1 MMSMNTQSHSDAS
14 KGDVLID
21 LKAIAKHYQMGD
33 QTVHALRPLE
43 LQFYRGQFVSI
54 VGPSGSGKST
64 LLNLLG
70 LLDQPSGG
78 EYWLDGMDVAQLPDD
93 QISQI
98 RCEKIGFIFQS
109 FNLFPNMTVL
119 DNVCVPMRYAEK
131 SNAYMQERAHAVL
144 ARLGLKDRTGHK
156 PTELSGGQRQRVAI
170 ARSLAND
177 PPVLLADEP
186 TGNLDEKTGEE
197 VMEIFRELRS
207 EGRSIIMVT
216 HNPEYESE
224 VDRVVEIHDGRITRS

>member
-1 MMSMNTQSHSDAS
+1 MSASNHATAVDAQTL
-14 KGDVLID
+14 VRLN
-21 LKAIAKHYQMGD
+21 AITKRYEMGE
-33 QTVHALRPLE
+33 QVVHALHPLDLE
-43 LQFYRGQFVSI
+43 FVAGQFVAI
-54 VGPSGSGKST
+54 VGPSGSGKSS
-64 LLNLLG
+64 LLNILG

-78 EYWLDGMDVAQLPDD
+78 QYWLDGEDVANLPDV

-98 RCEKIGFIFQS
+98 RCRKIGFIFQS
-109 FNLFPNMTVL
+109 FNLFSNMTVL
-119 DNVCVPMRYAEK
+119 DNICVLMLYAEMPK
-131 SNAYMQERAHAVL
+131 AEMRERAEKVL
-144 ARLGLKDRTGHK
+144 TRLGLAERLDHK

-216 HNPEYESE
+216 HNPEYENE
-224 VDRVVEIHDGRITRS
+224 VDRVIEIRDGRIVRS

>member
-1 MMSMNTQSHSDAS
+1 M
-14 KGDVLID
+14 IE
-21 LKAIAKHYQMGD
+21 LKQIAKRYEMGEHV
-33 QTVHALRPLE
+33 VHALHPLE
-43 LQFYRGQFVSI
+43 LKFQTGQFVAI

-78 EYWLDGMDVAQLPDD
+78 EYWLDGQNVADLPDFK
-93 QISQI
+93 ISQI
-98 RCEKIGFIFQS
+98 RCRKIGFIFQS
-109 FNLFPNMTVL
+109 FNLFPNMSVL
-119 DNVCVPMRYAEK
+119 ENVCVPMHYAEQPK
-131 SNAYMQERAHAVL
+131 DFMQERALEVL
-144 ARLGLKDRTGHK
+144 TRLGLKDRTDHK

-186 TGNLDEKTGEE
+186 TGNLDESTGEE
-197 VMEIFRELRS
+197 VMEIFRELRL

-224 VDRVVEIHDGRITRS
+224 VDRVVEIHDGRIKRS

>member
-1 MMSMNTQSHSDAS
+1 MSISMDTSSQKRSM
-14 KGDVLID
+14 IE
-21 LKAIAKHYQMGD
+21 LKQIAKRYEMGEHV
-33 QTVHALRPLE
+33 VHALHPLE
-43 LQFYRGQFVSI
+43 LKFQTGQFVAI

-78 EYWLDGMDVAQLPDD
+78 EYWLDGQNVADLPDFK
-93 QISQI
+93 ISQI
-98 RCEKIGFIFQS
+98 RCRKIGFIFQS
-109 FNLFPNMTVL
+109 FNLFPNMSVL
-119 DNVCVPMRYAEK
+119 ENVCVPMHYAEQPK
-131 SNAYMQERAHAVL
+131 DFMQERALEVL
-144 ARLGLKDRTGHK
+144 TRLGLKDRTDHK

-186 TGNLDEKTGEE
+186 TGNLDESTGEE
-197 VMEIFRELRS
+197 VMEIFRELRL

-224 VDRVVEIHDGRITRS
+224 VDRVVEIHDGRIKRS

>member
-1 MMSMNTQSHSDAS
+1 MIHL
-14 KGDVLID
+14 KGIT
-21 LKAIAKHYQMGD
+21 KRYHMGEH
-33 QTVHALRPLE
+33 TVHALHPLDIR
-43 LQFYRGQFVSI
+43 FHAGQFVAI

-78 EYWLDGMDVAQLPDD
+78 EYWLDGKNVAHLPDH
-93 QISQI
+93 QISTT
-98 RCEKIGFIFQS
+98 RCLKIGFIFQS
-109 FNLFPNMTVL
+109 FNLFPSMSVL
-119 DNVCVPMRYAEK
+119 ENVCVPMMYAEK
-131 SNAYMQERAHAVL
+131 PKAEMHERAHKL
-144 ARLGLKDRTGHK
+144 LNRLGLKGRSHHK

-216 HNPEYESE
+216 HNPEYENE
-224 VDRVVEIHDGRITRS
+224 VDRTIEIHDGRVTRD

>member
-1 MMSMNTQSHSDAS
+1 MNTQQSAQPS
-14 KGDVLID
+14 KEDVLID

-33 QTVHALRPLE
+33 QIVHALRPLN
-43 LQFYRGQFVSI
+43 LQFYRGQFVAI

-78 EYWLDGMDVAQLPDD
+78 EYWLDGQDVAQLPDHE
-93 QISQI
+93 ISQI
-98 RCEKIGFIFQS
+98 RCQKIGFIFQS

-131 SNAYMQERAHAVL
+131 SNAYMKDRAHAVL
-144 ARLGLKDRTGHK
+144 ERLGLKDRTGHK

-216 HNPEYESE
+216 HNPEYEDE
-224 VDRVVEIHDGRITRS
+224 VDRVVAIHDGRITRS

>member
-1 MMSMNTQSHSDAS
+1 MSMPTQPFSHPTR
-14 KGDVLID
+14 GDVLID
-21 LKAIAKHYQMGD
+21 LKAIAKHYQMGN
-33 QTVHALRPLE
+33 QLVHALRPLE
-43 LQFYRGQFVSI
+43 LQFHRGQFVAI

-78 EYWLDGMDVAQLPDD
+78 EYWLDGQNVAQLPDD
-93 QISQI
+93 VISQI
-98 RCEKIGFIFQS
+98 RCQKIGFIFQS

-131 SNAYMQERAHAVL
+131 SQAHMYARAHAVL
-144 ARLGLKDRTGHK
+144 ERLGLKERTGHK

-186 TGNLDEKTGEE
+186 TGNLDEQTGEE

-216 HNPEYESE
+216 HNPEYEDE

>member
-1 MMSMNTQSHSDAS
+1 M
-14 KGDVLID
+14 ID
-21 LKAIAKHYQMGD
+21 LRSIAKRYQMGEHV
-33 QTVHALRPLE
+33 VHALHPLQ
-43 LQFYRGQFVSI
+43 LQFHSGQFVAI

-78 EYWLDGMDVAQLPDD
+78 EYWLDGQNVAHLPDH
-93 QISQI
+93 QISNI
-98 RCEKIGFIFQS
+98 RCRKIGFIFQS
-109 FNLFPNMTVL
+109 FNLFPSMSVFE
-119 DNVCVPMRYAEK
+119 NVCVPMHYAEHSK
-131 SNAYMQERAHAVL
+131 DFMRERAISVL
-144 ARLGLKDRTGHK
+144 DRLGLKDRIDHK

-186 TGNLDEKTGEE
+186 TGNLDENTGEE

-207 EGRSIIMVT
+207 EGRSVIMVT
-216 HNPEYESE
+216 HNPEYEDE
-224 VDRVVEIHDGRITRS
+224 VDRVIEIRDGRIDRS

>member
-1 MMSMNTQSHSDAS
+1 M
-14 KGDVLID
+14 IE
-21 LKAIAKHYQMGD
+21 LKQIAKRYEMGEHV
-33 QTVHALRPLE
+33 VHALHPLE
-43 LQFYRGQFVSI
+43 LKFQTGQFVAI

-78 EYWLDGMDVAQLPDD
+78 EYWLDGQNVADLPDFK
-93 QISQI
+93 ISQI
-98 RCEKIGFIFQS
+98 RCRKIGFIFQS
-109 FNLFPNMTVL
+109 FNLFPNMSVL
-119 DNVCVPMRYAEK
+119 ENVCVPMHYAEQPK
-131 SNAYMQERAHAVL
+131 DFMQERALEVL
-144 ARLGLKDRTGHK
+144 TRLGLKDRTDHK

-186 TGNLDEKTGEE
+186 TGNLDESTGEE

-216 HNPEYESE
+216 HNPEYENE
-224 VDRVVEIHDGRITRS
+224 VDRVVEIHDGRIKRS

>member
-1 MMSMNTQSHSDAS
+1 
-14 KGDVLID
+14 
-21 LKAIAKHYQMGD
+21 
-33 QTVHALRPLE
+33 
-43 LQFYRGQFVSI
+43 
-54 VGPSGSGKST
+54 
-64 LLNLLG
+64 
-70 LLDQPSGG
+70 
-78 EYWLDGMDVAQLPDD
+78 
-93 QISQI
+93 
-98 RCEKIGFIFQS
+98 
-109 FNLFPNMTVL
+109 VL

-131 SNAYMQERAHAVL
+131 SQSYMEERAHAVL
-144 ARLGLKDRTGHK
+144 ERLGLKDRTGHK

-197 VMEIFRELRS
+197 VMGIFHELRS

-216 HNPEYESE
+216 HNPEYEDE

>member
-1 MMSMNTQSHSDAS
+1 MDTSSQKRSM
-14 KGDVLID
+14 IE
-21 LKAIAKHYQMGD
+21 LKQIAKRYEMGEHV
-33 QTVHALRPLE
+33 VHALHPLE
-43 LQFYRGQFVSI
+43 LKFQTGQFVAI

-78 EYWLDGMDVAQLPDD
+78 EYWLDGQNVADLPDFK
-93 QISQI
+93 ISQI
-98 RCEKIGFIFQS
+98 RCRKIGFIFQS
-109 FNLFPNMTVL
+109 FNLFPNMSVL
-119 DNVCVPMRYAEK
+119 ENVCVPMHYAEQPK
-131 SNAYMQERAHAVL
+131 DFMQERALEVL
-144 ARLGLKDRTGHK
+144 TRLGLKDRTDHK

-186 TGNLDEKTGEE
+186 TGNLDESTGEE
-197 VMEIFRELRS
+197 VMEIFRELRL

-224 VDRVVEIHDGRITRS
+224 VDRVVEIHDGRIKRS

>member
-1 MMSMNTQSHSDAS
+1 MVSEAIGSS
-14 KGDVLID
+14 GDELIR
-21 LKAIAKHYQMGD
+21 LQAITKRYKMGE
-33 QTVHALRPLE
+33 QVVHALHPLE
-43 LQFYRGQFVSI
+43 LQFSRGQFVAI

-78 EYWLDGMDVAQLPDD
+78 EYWLDKQNVADLPDH

-98 RCEKIGFIFQS
+98 RCRKIGFIFQS
-109 FNLFPNMTVL
+109 FNLFPQMSVL
-119 DNVCVPMRYAEK
+119 DNVCVPMLYAELP
-131 SNAYMQERAHAVL
+131 RAEMHDRAVKVL
-144 ARLGLKDRTGHK
+144 SRLGLAERLDHK

-216 HNPEYESE
+216 HNPEYEHE
-224 VDRVVEIHDGRITRS
+224 VDRVIEIRDGRIIRS

>member
-1 MMSMNTQSHSDAS
+1 MNTQSHSDAS

-144 ARLGLKDRTGHK
+144 ERLGLKDRTGHK

>member
-1 MMSMNTQSHSDAS
+1 MDD
-14 KGDVLID
+14 KVLIN
-21 LKAIAKHYQMGD
+21 LQAIAKRYQMGQ
-33 QTVHALRPLE
+33 QTVHALHPLD
-43 LQFYRGQFVSI
+43 LQFHAGQFVAI

-78 EYWLDGMDVAQLPDD
+78 AYWLDGQNVAELPDH
-93 QISQI
+93 QISNI
-98 RCEKIGFIFQS
+98 RCRKIGFIFQS
-109 FNLFPNMTVL
+109 FNLFPNMSVL
-119 DNVCVPMRYAEK
+119 ENVCVPMHYAELPK
-131 SNAYMQERAHAVL
+131 DVMHDRALAVL
-144 ARLGLKDRTGHK
+144 ERLGLKERLDHK

-216 HNPEYESE
+216 HNPEYEDE
-224 VDRVVEIHDGRITRS
+224 VDRVIEIHDGRITRS

>member
-1 MMSMNTQSHSDAS
+1 MSDMTRREDSAQQTLVRLSSITKQYA
-14 KGDVLID
+14 
-21 LKAIAKHYQMGD
+21 MG
-33 QTVHALRPLE
+33 QQVVHALNPLDLE
-43 LQFYRGQFVSI
+43 FMAGQFVAI
-54 VGPSGSGKST
+54 VGPSGSGKSS
-64 LLNLLG
+64 LLNILG

-78 EYWLDGMDVAQLPDD
+78 SYWLDGEDVANLPDVH
-93 QISQI
+93 ISQI
-98 RCEKIGFIFQS
+98 RCRKIGFIFQS
-109 FNLFPNMTVL
+109 FNLFSNMTIL
-119 DNVCVPMRYAEK
+119 DNVCVPMLYAEMPK
-131 SNAYMQERAHAVL
+131 REMHERAEKVL
-144 ARLGLKDRTGHK
+144 TRLGLKDRLDHK

-216 HNPEYESE
+216 HNPEYEKE
-224 VDRVVEIHDGRITRS
+224 VDRVIEIRDGGIVRA

>member
-1 MMSMNTQSHSDAS
+1 MNEHPQQPMIELRS
-14 KGDVLID
+14 
-21 LKAIAKHYQMGD
+21 IAKRYQMGAHSVD
-33 QTVHALRPLE
+33 ALHPLD
-43 LQFYRGQFVSI
+43 LKFHSGQFVAI

-70 LLDQPSGG
+70 LLDTPSTG
-78 EYWLDGMDVAQLPDD
+78 EYWLDGQNVAQLPDH
-93 QISQI
+93 QISNI
-98 RCEKIGFIFQS
+98 RCRKIGFIFQS
-109 FNLFPNMTVL
+109 FNLFPDMSVL
-119 DNVCVPMRYAEK
+119 ENVCVPMHYADK
-131 SNAYMQERAHAVL
+131 TKTFMHERAVQVL
-144 ARLGLKDRTGHK
+144 ERLGLKDRLKHR

-186 TGNLDEKTGEE
+186 TGNLDEQTGEE

-216 HNPEYESE
+216 HNPDYEDE
-224 VDRVVEIHDGRITRS
+224 VDRVIEIRDGRIDRC

>member
-1 MMSMNTQSHSDAS
+1 MTLEKN
-14 KGDVLID
+14 KPNEILID
-21 LKAIAKHYQMGD
+21 LKAIAKHYTMGE
-33 QTVHALRPLE
+33 QTVHALHPLE
-43 LQFYRGQFVSI
+43 LQFRKGQFVAI

-70 LLDQPSGG
+70 LLDQPSAG
-78 EYWLDGMDVAQLPDD
+78 EYWLDGQDVAQLPDD
-93 QISQI
+93 KISQI
-98 RCEKIGFIFQS
+98 RCHKIGFIFQS

-119 DNVCVPMRYAEK
+119 ENVCVPMRYAEK
-131 SNAYMQERAHAVL
+131 NTAYMEDRAIKVL
-144 ARLGLKDRTGHK
+144 DRLGLKDRTDHK

-207 EGRSIIMVT
+207 EGHSIIMVT